1 MDFILLY
8 FHLFVIDAV
17 HLKDISD
24 VIHRYS
30 LTLLQKKRVF
40 QANCKHKC
48 LYDSKWLIQGQ
59 WKTCCLFF
67 ANISSIFSNLVNSK
81 HCSLFMFQIFKK
93 VPTLNY
99 LENFKKFNSL
109 IFENLLASRRCL
121 ITRKAIF
128 RYKRI
133 PEREDIFDGSFFVFA
148 RRYLVHTDN
157 CQHKSTKVI
166 HYCSETS
173 LVVCVLLSTLDRQEQ
188 PGWRA

>member
-1 MDFILLY
+1 MINHNWSVKNLLFILCKYL
-8 FHLFVIDAV
+8 FHLQQPGKFKA
-17 HLKDISD
+17 LLIS
-24 VIHRYS
+24 
-30 LTLLQKKRVF
+30 
-40 QANCKHKC
+40 N
-48 LYDSKWLIQGQ
+48 IQ
-59 WKTCCLFF
+59 
-67 ANISSIFSNLVNSK
+67 SD
-81 HCSLFMFQIFKK
+81 
-93 VPTLNY
+93 PTLDDLKN
-99 LENFKKFNSL
+99 LKKFNSC